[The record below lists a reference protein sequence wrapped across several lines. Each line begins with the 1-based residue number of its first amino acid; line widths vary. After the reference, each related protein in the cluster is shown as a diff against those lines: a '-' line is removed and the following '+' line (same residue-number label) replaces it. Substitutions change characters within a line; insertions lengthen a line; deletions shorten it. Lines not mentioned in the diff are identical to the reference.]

1 MAQRLGR
8 AEAGYAARGSSLI
21 CDSRPAAP
29 CCLGGSTTGS
39 GAEQP
44 LQTTAHGQLLGL
56 NGNWGVVPPTA
67 AMFRS
72 PVVELKYVPNDR
84 SKLYATAG
92 SDPEPP

>member
-1 MAQRLGR
+1 MAIPE
-8 AEAGYAARGSSLI
+8 AEATGHYRFI
-21 CDSRPAAP
+21 KYRHPRMPASHWNLP
-29 CCLGGSTTGS
+29 D
-39 GAEQP
+39 
-44 LQTTAHGQLLGL
+44 GQFTLLGL

>member
-1 MAQRLGR
+1 MILTRAMAVLRSFNRHIQILDDG
-8 AEAGYAARGSSLI
+8 L
-21 CDSRPAAP
+21 D
-29 CCLGGSTTGS
+29 
-39 GAEQP
+39 
-44 LQTTAHGQLLGL
+44 LGL